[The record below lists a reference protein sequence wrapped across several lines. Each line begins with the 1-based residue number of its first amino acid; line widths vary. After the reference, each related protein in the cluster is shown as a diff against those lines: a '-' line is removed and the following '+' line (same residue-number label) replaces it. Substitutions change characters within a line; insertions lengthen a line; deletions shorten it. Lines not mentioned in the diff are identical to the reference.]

1 MKQTPI
7 ADAFDAI
14 EKLKEILK
22 VVNIRSMNLQV
33 LKNLCLF
40 VAEITKCPQINAA
53 YPEQID
59 KYFDFIAEYF
69 RDVL

>member
-1 MKQTPI
+1 MEQTPI
-7 ADAFDAI
+7 AGAFDAI
-14 EKLKEILK
+14 EKHKEVLK
-22 VVNIRSMNLQV
+22 VLNIRSMNLQV

-59 KYFDFIAEYF
+59 EYFDFIAKYF
-69 RDVL
+69 TDVL